1 MAAIAFRR
9 LAAADLQPL
18 YLWLARP
25 HVRNWYAPAPGS
37 FAEVVAKYGPRTE
50 DGCPVQAYIVNVDGA
65 DCGYI
70 QTYRI
75 DEFPEYAARLECAPG
90 AAGIDLFIA
99 DSWRTNRGL
108 GSEVVRRF
116 VEEIVFGANAAG
128 ECVAGPAEGNLASI
142 RTFEKAGFARW
153 KTVKN
158 ERDEM
163 ECVMR
168 RVREPA

>member
-9 LAAADLQPL
+9 LGPADLQAL

-25 HVRNWYAPAPGS
+25 HVANWYAAAPGS

-50 DGCPVQAYIVNVDGA
+50 EGCPVQAYIVNVDGA

-75 DEFPEYAARLECAPG
+75 DQFPEYAARLECGPG
-90 AAGIDLFIA
+90 AAGVDLFIA
-99 DSWRTNRGL
+99 DSWRMNHGL
-108 GSEVVRRF
+108 GSAVVRRF
-116 VEEIVFGANAAG
+116 VEDIVFGSNAAS
-128 ECVAGPAEGNLASI
+128 ECVAGPSEGNLASI
-142 RTFEKAGFARW
+142 RAFEKAGFARW
-153 KTVKN
+153 RTVEN
-158 ERDEM
+158 ERGEA

-168 RVREPA
+168 RARQAP

>member
-9 LAAADLQPL
+9 LGPADLQSL
-18 YLWLARP
+18 YLWVTRP
-25 HVRNWYAPAPGS
+25 HVTKWYAPSPRS
-37 FAEVVAKYGPRTE
+37 FAEFAAKYGPRTE
-50 DGCPVQAYIVNVDGA
+50 DGHPVQAYIVSLDGA

-75 DEFPEYAARLECAPG
+75 DEFPDYAARLECAAG

-99 DSWRTNRGL
+99 DAWRMNHGL
-108 GSEVVRRF
+108 GSQVVRRF
-116 VEEIVFGANAAG
+116 VDDIVFGANAAT
-128 ECVAGPAEGNLASI
+128 ECIAGPAEGNLASI
-142 RTFEKAGFARW
+142 RTFEKAGFTLW
-153 KTVKN
+153 KTVAN

-168 RVREPA
+168 RIREPA